1 MLRRFALLALLA
13 LALPIPA
20 VRAEQPT
27 VLVFA
32 AASLKNA
39 LDDAVTA
46 YPAAKVT
53 VSYAASGPLAR
64 QIESGAPAGLFI
76 SADED
81 WMDELA
87 SKAMIEPDS
96 RIDLLGNK
104 LVLVAPTD
112 SKVSF
117 AFGQQG
123 DLVAALGDSRLAIGD
138 PQSVPAGKYA
148 QTALEKLGLWAALE
162 PHLAR
167 AESVRAALALVDR
180 GEAPLGIVY
189 QTDAA
194 ADTGVRIV
202 DRFPENSHKPI
213 TYPAA
218 LIKGADPAAR
228 DFLAWLKSPK
238 AAPFFEKQGFTVL
251 PHGGAS

>member
-1 MLRRFALLALLA
+1 MLRRLA
-13 LALPIPA
+13 LALFVAALSILPAQADEPPI
-20 VRAEQPT
+20 
-27 VLVFA
+27 LVFA

-39 LDDAVTA
+39 LDDAA
-46 YPAAKVT
+46 AGYPTAKVKIA
-53 VSYAASGPLAR
+53 YAASGPLAR
-64 QIESGAPAGLFI
+64 QIEAGAPAGLFI

-87 SKAMIEPDS
+87 AKDLIEPGS

-104 LVLVAPTD
+104 LVLIAPTT
-112 SKVSF
+112 SPIHF
-117 AFGQQG
+117 ALGKDTG
-123 DLVAALGDSRLAIGD
+123 LAALLGDSRLAIGD

-148 QTALEKLGLWAALE
+148 QTALEKLGLWAGLE

-180 GEAPLGIVY
+180 NEAPLGIVY

-202 DRFPENSHKPI
+202 DNFPEDSHKPI

-218 LIKGADPAAR
+218 LIKSAGMPAR
-228 DFLAWLKSPK
+228 DFLTWLRSPK